1 MDADLHQRPATTLSV
16 EPESDIL
23 LDEDYGVETE
33 DNGVP
38 LRPPKVLIDP
48 GQFRYNRRIS
58 VVALPVFLLMLSMV
72 GETYVFFTVKIK

>member
-1 MDADLHQRPATTLSV
+1 MDADLHQRPATTSV
-16 EPESDIL
+16 ETESDIL

-72 GETYVFFTVKIK
+72 GETYVFFS

>member
-1 MDADLHQRPATTLSV
+1 MLKIKDK
-16 EPESDIL
+16 L
-23 LDEDYGVETE
+23 LQSISQTGVETE

-72 GETYVFFTVKIK
+72 GETYVFFS

>member
-1 MDADLHQRPATTLSV
+1 MDADLHQRPATTSV

-72 GETYVFFTVKIK
+72 GETYVFFS